1 VKFDQDYKKRATNL
15 IKDAKK
21 KAYSNK
27 TSVAFKNYK
36 ADGPLARIATVAGG
50 SFMISTAAAVAGSVA
65 LAAGIAASAVTF
77 GIAPAVSIVLTYVL
91 AKGGTEMWYQGKSKK
106 FKGGI
111 SEDMTGVSS
120 IDDPAM
126 LVPGISKVLKKWTRV
141 HRRATQLEGGVSG
154 VATGAR
160 HSLTSMRSAMKN
172 TRLGRRI
179 YKTEQTM
186 FSATGKAA
194 TDHELSDR
202 LYELRFYSQ
211 ILFNYT
217 RTLIDE
223 VAIKERDGVVDMCE
237 LAYIHVLKQV
247 DFTGQHQHCKNCY
260 GMSDKQVKSRLKEFE
275 RMAKSSSNGQRTQAS
290 FEVKGG
296 PGDGLLRQMTGRS
309 SHISNS
315 NALLANL
322 QMIQANA
329 DDNNRKMEKTAN
341 DEINVWGMRLAQGST
356 EATAAYQAVT
366 KTAYMATDA
375 AARSAGE
382 IAGFAATK
390 GGYGAAGVV
399 FSEFALTVKNRL
411 TRHSVL
417 KRTGQA
423 FELTQEGNGAR
434 NEAIAE
440 FEDLLKSTD
449 ITKRGYRVATKVAS
463 YVNKLTE
470 IKATLQPTFNKLAQ
484 PTNQPIFSS
493 CDEAHEFVYGLNYY
507 FRNCE
512 KFLAFLIYLETILID
527 VDLKVAAL
535 GMGPQVGSIIDTS
548 INASV
553 PPKPKTVD

>member
-1 VKFDQDYKKRATNL
+1 MKFDDGYKKRAANL

-21 KAYSNK
+21 KAYSSK

-36 ADGPLARIATVAGG
+36 ADGPVGRILTVAGG
-50 SFMISTAAAVAGSVA
+50 SLMISVTAAVAGSVA

-77 GIAPAVSIVLTYVL
+77 GIAPAVSIVLTYAL
-91 AKGGTEMWYQGKSKK
+91 AKAGGEFWYQKKSKQLK
-106 FKGGI
+106 KGI
-111 SEDMTGVSS
+111 SDDEPWALT
-120 IDDPAM
+120 INDPAL

-141 HRRATQLEGGVSG
+141 HRRATQLQGGVRG
-154 VATGAR
+154 TATGAR
-160 HSLTSMRSAMKN
+160 HSLTSMRAAMKN

-179 YKTEQTM
+179 YKTEETM
-186 FSATGKAA
+186 FSPFGKAS

-211 ILFNYT
+211 MLFNYV
-217 RTLIDE
+217 RTLIDD

-237 LAYIHVLKQV
+237 LAYIHVLRQV

-275 RMAKSSSNGQRTQAS
+275 RMAQTSSNGQKTQAS
-290 FEVKGG
+290 FVVKGG
-296 PGDGLLRQMTGRS
+296 PSNGLLQQMTNRS

-322 QMIQANA
+322 QMIQTNA

-341 DEINVWGMRLAQGST
+341 DQMNTWGMRLAQGSP

-366 KTAYMATDA
+366 KTAYMAEGAAQQTVGDA
-375 AARSAGE
+375 VS
-382 IAGFAATK
+382 FVATK
-390 GGYGAAGVV
+390 GGYGAASVV
-399 FSEFALTVKNRL
+399 FTEFALTVKNRL

-423 FELTQEGNGAR
+423 FDLTQEGNGAR
-434 NEAIAE
+434 NEATAE

-463 YVNKLTE
+463 YITKLSE

-484 PTNQPIFSS
+484 QNNQAIFSS

-512 KFLAFLIYLETILID
+512 KFIAFLVYLETILID
-527 VDLKVAAL
+527 VDLKVATL
-535 GMGPQVGSIIDTS
+535 NIGPSVGSIIDTS
-548 INASV
+548 LHASI
-553 PPKPKTVD
+553 PPKPKTVK